1 MSTVWHWPQIV
12 VLIWMVAS
20 VTSHVIRAF
29 HKKPEIAVL
38 AGSTLGYVIFFTPFC
53 YVLHAG
59 GFW

>member
-1 MSTVWHWPQIV
+1 MSIVWHWPQIV
-12 VLIWMVAS
+12 ALIWMVAS

-29 HKKPEIAVL
+29 HERP
-38 AGSTLGYVIFFTPFC
+38 SGYVLVGSSIGSFIFFAPFC